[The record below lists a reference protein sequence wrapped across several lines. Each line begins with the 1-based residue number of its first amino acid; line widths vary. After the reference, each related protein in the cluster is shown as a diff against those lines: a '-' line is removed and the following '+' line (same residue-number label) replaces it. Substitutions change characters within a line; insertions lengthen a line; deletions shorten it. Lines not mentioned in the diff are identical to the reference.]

1 MRAMKNDLNSSGISA
16 TNKMKFTLLGDPS
29 LKFPI
34 PENKV
39 VVTEIV
45 DAITLQPIDTVKALS
60 RIIVKGK
67 VTDANNAILSSFN
80 GLLQST
86 VYDKPSQLQTIN
98 NDFEFLDPFYFD
110 LQQNILYTGNVS
122 VNNGLFEFEFV
133 VPRDI
138 SYAFG
143 FGKIS
148 LYAHDSISDAIGAD
162 TSVLIGGFNENASE
176 DDFGPEIQLFMN
188 NASFREGGI
197 TNSNP
202 NLFAMVTDESGINTT
217 GNGIGHDIVAVLDED
232 SQDAIVLN
240 HYYESNL
247 DSYQSGTVSY
257 PFSDL
262 SEGVHNLKIKVWDVH
277 NNSSEDFTEFLVVS
291 DAGLILSNL
300 MNYPNPFNDFT
311 RIHFEHNQTGEDL
324 DVRLDIYDFN
334 GRKVKTISNSI
345 SNSSYS
351 NSEFVWDGITVGG
364 MSMHT
369 GVYICKLTAV
379 NSSTKEESTIS
390 TQMVLIK

>member
-1 MRAMKNDLNSSGISA
+1 M
-16 TNKMKFTLLGDPS
+16 
-29 LKFPI
+29 
-34 PENKV
+34 
-39 VVTEIV
+39 
-45 DAITLQPIDTVKALS
+45 
-60 RIIVKGK
+60 
-67 VTDANNAILSSFN
+67 
-80 GLLQST
+80 
-86 VYDKPSQLQTIN
+86 
-98 NDFEFLDPFYFD
+98 
-110 LQQNILYTGNVS
+110 
-122 VNNGLFEFEFV
+122 
-133 VPRDI
+133 
-138 SYAFG
+138 
-143 FGKIS
+143 
-148 LYAHDSISDAIGAD
+148 
-162 TSVLIGGFNENASE
+162 LIGGFNENASE

-262 SEGVHNLKIKVWDVH
+262 SEGVHTLKIKVWDVH

-351 NSEFVWDGITVGG
+351 NSEFVWDGITDGG